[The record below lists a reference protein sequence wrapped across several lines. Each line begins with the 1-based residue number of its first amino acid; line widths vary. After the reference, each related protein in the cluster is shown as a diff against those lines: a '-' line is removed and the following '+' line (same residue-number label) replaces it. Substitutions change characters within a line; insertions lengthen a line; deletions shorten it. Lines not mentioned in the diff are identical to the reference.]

1 MGRGRQRNFGPAGLD
16 LYGTLQW
23 GTSVAQVINR
33 VLAALGGTSYL
44 ELSFVGSGQP
54 DIAASVRHQVGP
66 DASATFRMGVDEF
79 FASGAGEPAYDVI
92 FVDSDHAED
101 ACLRAIDQA
110 SQSQFGKRFA
120 ALAAAQ
126 QDTLLAAMEARR
138 APFFELIRDHTMQGF
153 YGDPRHGGNREYAS
167 WVMLGVPPAPIRGR
181 QLYDLSGQGMA
192 RRARRPQWRS
202 QG

>member
-1 MGRGRQRNFGPAGLD
+1 MGLLQRRQFLQAAAAAAAAGTISCGGRTRLWRRF
-16 LYGTLQW
+16 
-23 GTSVAQVINR
+23 SVDEAVT
-33 VLAALGGTSYL
+33 VAAIADRIIPSDQDPGASAADAVNYIDRQLGGPLKKY
-44 ELSFVGSGQP
+44 
-54 DIAASVRHQVGP
+54 R
-66 DASATFRMGVDEF
+66 R
-79 FASGAGEPAYDVI
+79 AYR
-92 FVDSDHAED
+92 EG
-101 ACLRAIDQA
+101 LRAIDQA